1 MSEVSCVLS
10 LQTVH
15 MTDVSLFCNI
25 LWGNFCGLKFL
36 KWKRKRL
43 KVTG

>member
-25 LWGNFCGLKFL
+25 LWGEFL
-36 KWKRKRL
+36 WI
-43 KVTG
+43 KVSEMEEEAP